1 MEFFENRPKL
11 PFIGFVLIW
20 RAFKQW
26 RRQAQ
31 TRKLF
36 SRMSDAQL
44 RDVGLKRD
52 DVC

>member
-1 MEFFENRPKL
+1 MEFFENRPKR

-20 RAFKQW
+20 LAFKQW
-26 RRQAQ
+26 RLRARTQRILSQ
-31 TRKLF
+31 
-36 SRMSDAQL
+36 MSEAQL

>member
-1 MEFFENRPKL
+1 MEFFENRPKR

-26 RRQAQ
+26 RRRVKTQRVLSQ
-31 TRKLF
+31 
-36 SRMSDAQL
+36 MSEAQL
-44 RDVGLKRD
+44 RDVGLRRD

>member
-1 MEFFENRPKL
+1 MEFFENRPKR

-26 RRQAQ
+26 RRRVKTQRILSQ
-31 TRKLF
+31 
-36 SRMSDAQL
+36 MSEAQL